1 MPLSSLQSYIRAFLT
16 MNQARVYAQS
26 QSPVY
31 LTKEKLFAQLESMK
45 EQGRN
50 GGPRQCELDW
60 CVKTLKSMQGRNRP
74 TVEYL

>member
-31 LTKEKLFAQLESMK
+31 LTKEKLFA
-45 EQGRN
+45 
-50 GGPRQCELDW
+50 
-60 CVKTLKSMQGRNRP
+60 
-74 TVEYL
+74 